1 MRLLNQEPAP
11 SNNHRVF
18 EIANCDLKASL
29 ESIATPYSVNARGG
43 YRRPPCAKLEV
54 AICDLKLNLEI
65 ANCDLKFSA
74 SSLVSRNMKSSGK
87 RFLFRETCSLRLV
100 GTPYNSARSASI
112 ITF

>member
-29 ESIATPYSVNARGG
+29 ESIATPCSVNARGG

-54 AICDLKLNLEI
+54 AI
-65 ANCDLKFSA
+65 CDLKFSA

-87 RFLFRETCSLRLV
+87 RFLFRETCSLRRLV